1 MPPNANKEIYD
12 LPAPIQRIRA
22 KMQAKHISQQD
33 LCDWLHMSSS
43 SISRLLQ
50 GESTLTFDVAVVI
63 SQHLG
68 MSLDEI
74 AGHSSSNDQHNI
86 DAVINLYENRLT
98 AVRATHSRLVSEIK
112 EAHAQEIASLCER
125 YDELQ
130 QSTKEQYELR
140 VYDLKRDRKILRI
153 VLYVLFFIFFAV
165 VVFDFL
171 IGSHGWIQYAY
182 NHVIDGAQSLFSSH
196 V

>member
-112 EAHAQEIASLCER
+112 EAHAQEIASLRER

-153 VLYVLFFIFFAV
+153 VLAVLLFIFFAV
-165 VVFDFL
+165 LVLDFSV
-171 IGSHGWIQYAY
+171 GTHGWIQYAY
-182 NHVIDGAQSLFSSH
+182 ERFVDGTRSLFSSRI
-196 V
+196 

>member
-12 LPAPIQRIRA
+12 LPAPNQRIRA

-98 AVRATHSRLVSEIK
+98 AVRATHSRLVS
-112 EAHAQEIASLCER
+112 A
-125 YDELQ
+125 
-130 QSTKEQYELR
+130 
-140 VYDLKRDRKILRI
+140 VPLKRTRSPSMPER
-153 VLYVLFFIFFAV
+153 VT
-165 VVFDFL
+165 VVFPMSMTTIMDF
-171 IGSHGWIQYAY
+171 SP
-182 NHVIDGAQSLFSSH
+182 
-196 V
+196 